1 VGALPALKDLFVYN
15 GSGVMPGRT
24 WIIAPDR
31 WSLEALG
38 RGPEKGSAKKEEL
51 FHPHFEAP
59 RLAV

>member
-1 VGALPALKDLFVYN
+1 
-15 GSGVMPGRT
+15 MPVRT